1 MDTITT
7 RRGHRAENRREIDSQ
22 RLKMKAALW
31 DELMEFVEDK
41 HFGLLMQSAEK
52 EKNVS
57 LLKVK
62 KSLR

>member
-1 MDTITT
+1 
-7 RRGHRAENRREIDSQ
+7 
-22 RLKMKAALW
+22 MKAALW